1 LAEQVFRQA
10 VDRWKIGEAPLY
22 RLSATFS
29 STVSDTVVPTFSDG
43 GGVFMGKVSQTPAEA
58 VRDIHD
64 GASIAVAGFG
74 VAHRFPSSL
83 IVALHEQGA
92 SGLTV
97 YCNGLGQP
105 GTPTAHLLAD
115 GKQIAKLVTCFS
127 ARPGIVSEAERQI
140 QAGGMELELL
150 PQGTLVERMR
160 AGGAGIP
167 AFYTPAGV
175 GTAIA
180 DGKDVRYFD
189 GKPYLLERAIRT
201 DFAFVRAY
209 RADTAGNLQMRGGSR
224 NFNVSFAKAAAVT
237 IAEVDEIVE
246 VGELSPE
253 EVDLPGVFV
262 SRVVRSTVQLD
273 VKNLPMRPSRAAG
286 SARSYGGKKA
296 LTREE
301 MARRTA
307 ALLPDGAVVNL
318 GAGMP
323 TLVSNFIGDRGVV
336 LHSENGML
344 NYGEI
349 IRDDSFDPDV
359 HDAGGYFVGLRPGA
373 SFFDSVTS
381 FEIAR
386 SGRLDAVVL
395 GAYQVGANGDLANW
409 ALPTMTGGG
418 IGGAMDLAVGAR
430 QVVALLEHTDS
441 HGNSKLVETCDF
453 ELTARECVDTVVT
466 DLAVLTRAADG
477 FRLDE
482 IARGFTV
489 AEVLALTRMPV
500 TVADSVGTMQDSW

>member
-1 LAEQVFRQA
+1 M
-10 VDRWKIGEAPLY
+10 D
-22 RLSATFS
+22 
-29 STVSDTVVPTFSDG
+29 
-43 GGVFMGKVSQTPAEA
+43 KVKASPAEA
-58 VRDIHD
+58 VSDIGD
-64 GASIAVAGFG
+64 GASIAIAGFG

-83 IVALHEQGA
+83 VVALHEQGTT
-92 SGLTV
+92 GLTV

-105 GTPTAHLLAD
+105 GAPTAHLLAD
-115 GKQIAKLVTCFS
+115 GKQIARLVTCFS

-140 QAGGMELELL
+140 RAGLMELELV

-167 AFYTPAGV
+167 AFYTPAGY
-175 GTAIA
+175 GTPIA
-180 DGKDVRYFD
+180 EGKEIRYFD
-189 GKPYLLERAIRT
+189 GKPHVLERAIRT
-201 DFAFVRAY
+201 DFAFVRAH
-209 RADTAGNLQMRGGSR
+209 RADEFGNLQMRGGSR

-237 IAEVDEIVE
+237 IAEVDEIVPA
-246 VGELSPE
+246 GEISPE
-253 EVDLPGVFV
+253 DVDLPGVFV

-286 SARSYGGKKA
+286 SGRSYAGKPA

-307 ALLPDGAVVNL
+307 ALLPDGAIVNL
-318 GAGMP
+318 GAGLP
-323 TLVSNFIGDRGVV
+323 VLVSNFIGDRSVI
-336 LHSENGML
+336 LHAENGML

-349 IRDDSFDPDV
+349 IRDDTFDPDV
-359 HDAGGYFVGLRPGA
+359 HDAGGFFVGVRPGA
-373 SFFDSVTS
+373 SFFESVTS

-395 GAYQVGANGDLANW
+395 GAYQVAANGDLANW
-409 ALPTMTGGG
+409 TLPTMTGGG

-430 QVVALLEHTDS
+430 RVIALLEHTDS
-441 HGNSKLVETCDF
+441 QGNSKLVEGCEF
-453 ELTARECVDTVVT
+453 ELTAPGCVDTVVT
-466 DLAVLTRAADG
+466 DLALLTRTPEG

-489 AEVLALTRMPV
+489 DEVLAQTRMRV
-500 TVADSVGTMQDSW
+500 TVAEHVGTMQDNW